1 MRTLSYL
8 NFVLAAVFAAC
19 YCYQAVFA
27 LVRLLGKR
35 RHYQARKL
43 CRYGVL
49 IAARNEETGTALARE
64 FGQTYRRPSSV
75 SLRMHDLL
83 VNCTPVGMYSD
94 GPYPVSIE
102 ALDHGV
108 AVFDMV
114 YGPTPLTRRAEETG
128 CRIAYGADMLAGQG
142 AASIEMWTGVKDSFD
157 TMRKELE

>member
-49 IAARNEETGTALARE
+49 IAARNEEAVI
-64 FGQTYRRPSSV
+64 GQLIESIWGQDYPR
-75 SLRMHDLL
+75 DL
-83 VNCTPVGMYSD
+83 VDVYVVADNCTD
-94 GPYPVSIE
+94 NT
-102 ALDHGV
+102 AQV
-108 AVFDMV
+108 A
-114 YGPTPLTRRAEETG
+114 GPTGPPCSSGRIKNWWERATPCAFCWSGSRRRGPVTTG
-128 CRIAYGADMLAGQG
+128 ISSSTPTTC
-142 AASIEMWTGVKDSFD
+142 WTPS
-157 TMRKELE
+157 TSPR